1 MVIHIMKSLL
11 QPQFQ
16 KVLAL
21 FLLSLVH
28 VIGISDS
35 LIFQT
40 AYLHAQLEENIYA
53 YPPEGVG
60 DPDGQDH
67 IWLLLKSLYGAKQS
81 TRYWNHFLADL
92 LILLDLH
99 IGTGYS

>member
-35 LIFQT
+35 LIF
-40 AYLHAQLEENIYA
+40 
-53 YPPEGVG
+53 
-60 DPDGQDH
+60 
-67 IWLLLKSLYGAKQS
+67 LLLISMLSWKKKF
-81 TRYWNHFLADL
+81 TC
-92 LILLDLH
+92 ILQKVWETLMDK
-99 IGTGYS
+99 IAFGFF